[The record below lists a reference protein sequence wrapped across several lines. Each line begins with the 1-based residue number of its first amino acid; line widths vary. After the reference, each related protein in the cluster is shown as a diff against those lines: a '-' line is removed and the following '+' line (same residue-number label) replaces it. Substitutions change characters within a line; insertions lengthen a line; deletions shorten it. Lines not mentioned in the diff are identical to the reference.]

1 MTTRPRRPR
10 TLALRHAPLLSAAIL
25 LCAAGVAGGCASGG
39 GSRAT
44 PAPTDGQ
51 PTTGAAEARL
61 RALAAAQERTPNRR
75 AASLGPPPGIDPLV
89 LSPIDR
95 DSEAWR
101 RATLSHEDAVRECAA
116 SARPIETAEPQPRR
130 DDSTDALR
138 LYASGRERLLDGDAV
153 GAVRDLERATILDPG
168 SAEVWRALG
177 AAQTAAGQMSGAMSS
192 MRRAVSL
199 GLVDAQAFAALGRHA
214 LRVGDNP
221 EAVAMLARALASN
234 PAASDPALRTVVLVD
249 LADALHEQGYLS
261 ASAEAVRR
269 AIEQPERIS
278 GSTAYR
284 AELGAIV
291 RRAGELWRRVGDDA
305 CRLGD
310 FDRAQTAYRR
320 AAASPAIDPGAV
332 APRRVYASL
341 RLGRSAEAALALLD
355 EVRHETARTDPR
367 LVGLVR
373 HVASASDTEARLLAD
388 AIAEQLRS
396 LAPDAPPSISAR
408 LVRARA
414 AAMPPAEARRTLRE
428 HLSARPTD
436 GDALDD
442 LLRLA
447 SGSGLGAAA
456 EETVILAAAHPLEA
470 DEFAAALLAAAPSAS
485 AAVDAVEGRGAGL
498 LVRAFLLIGASR
510 PDEAADAVSGAAP
523 RGIAPEGWAFAQ
535 VAAASAAGRWDQA
548 ERALRSLESPQSRS
562 QRHALVRSLRAMQ
575 RFAAALREVEP
586 LLGPEADIDML
597 IRGSE
602 LYLGFGRATEAEALL
617 GRAHTID
624 RYDERVYEGLLSLYQ
639 QGSPLENPQRQ
650 AAVARELR
658 ETIPSSR
665 LLRWL
670 AAQELAQRGLLDEA
684 ERALLD
690 LASEGRGTERAVELL
705 VQVWDVV
712 AQREGPD
719 ALETAETW
727 VRERVAERPGNAVL
741 NAALARVLL
750 ARGKVDEGVAY
761 LAERRD
767 LSPNVARLHEQ
778 ALRSFL
784 GRTDEA
790 NGLALTRLF
799 AAPPTID
806 NSLELAGVLVQSGM
820 FTEAIE
826 PIARAVPEG
835 VTLTARQK
843 SSLMAVLAM
852 VGEAATTGRDTDAAR
867 AGLAM
872 MDAVLARG
880 IDLPW
885 PFHRARWGMMAD
897 VADLPES
904 DFADAAIALIE
915 AAPDVES
922 IEELIGPP
930 QDGAPAWTL
939 DTARAELAY
948 VLASTLWT
956 TGREDASL
964 GVYRV
969 ALRYNPEHAWSSNDL
984 GYFLVERGEDM
995 AEAERLLEQAYRLR
1009 PDEASIVDSLGWL
1022 RYRQGRFED
1031 WQDEQGTQ
1039 REGAIT
1045 LLRRATQLPSGVE
1058 NQTLHDHLGD
1068 ALWAAGRRQE
1078 AIAAWQRADRWAT
1091 IALTRLVGQ
1100 PDSPRAA
1107 RLNEQHSRI
1116 TAKLRAARE
1125 GGEPQIAPR
1134 FDSPGGGG

>member
-1 MTTRPRRPR
+1 MTTPPRHPETRAP
-10 TLALRHAPLLSAAIL
+10 RHAALLSAAIL
-25 LCAAGVAGGCASGG
+25 LCAAGFAAGCASK
-39 GSRAT
+39 GSPNAA
-44 PAPTDGQ
+44 PAASDGQ

-61 RALAAAQERTPNRR
+61 RSLAAAQERAPNRR

-89 LSPIDR
+89 LEPIAPE
-95 DSEAWR
+95 SESWR
-101 RATLSHEDAVRECAA
+101 RAMLGYEEALREASAA
-116 SARPIETAEPQPRR
+116 ARPIEAAEPPARGET
-130 DDSTDALR
+130 STDALR

-153 GAVRDLERATILDPG
+153 GAVRDLERASILDPG
-168 SAEVWRALG
+168 AAAVWRALG

-192 MRRAVSL
+192 MRRAVAL

-214 LRVGDNP
+214 LRLGDDTD
-221 EAVAMLARALASN
+221 AVAMLARALASN
-234 PAASDPALRTVVLVD
+234 PAASDPALKTVVLVD

-261 ASAEAVRR
+261 ASAEAVRQ
-269 AIEQPERIS
+269 ALEQPERIS

-284 AELGAIV
+284 AELGTIV

-310 FDRAQTAYRR
+310 FDRAQSAYRR
-320 AAASPAIDPGAV
+320 AAASPALDPGAV

-341 RLGRSAEAALALLD
+341 RLGRSAEAALAIID
-355 EVRHETARTDPR
+355 EFRHETGRTDPR

-373 HVASASDTEARLLAD
+373 HVASSGEAEGRLLAD
-388 AIAEQLRS
+388 AIGEQRRS
-396 LAPDAPPSISAR
+396 LGADAPPSIAAR

-428 HLSARPTD
+428 HLSAHPTD
-436 GDALDD
+436 ADVLDD

-447 SGSGLGAAA
+447 SASGLRAAA
-456 EETVILAAAHPLEA
+456 EEAVSLAAEHPIQA
-470 DEFAAALLAAAPSAS
+470 DGFAAALLAVAPS
-485 AAVDAVEGRGAGL
+485 VDAAIDAVADRGAGA
-498 LVRAFLLIGASR
+498 LVRAFLYIGAWR
-510 PDEAADAVSGAAP
+510 PDEAVDAISGTAP
-523 RGIAPEGWAFAQ
+523 RGLAPEGWAFGQ
-535 VAAASAAGRWDQA
+535 VAAASAAGRWDDAQ
-548 ERALRSLESPQSRS
+548 RLLRSLESPRTRS
-562 QRHALVRSLRAMQ
+562 QRHALVRALRAMQ
-575 RFAAALREVEP
+575 RFTDALREAEP
-586 LLGPEADIDML
+586 LLGPDADIDTL
-597 IRGSE
+597 LRGSE

-617 GRAHTID
+617 GRAHTLD

-639 QGSPLENPQRQ
+639 QGSPLENPQRL

-684 ERALLD
+684 ERTLLD

-705 VQVWDVV
+705 VQVWDVL
-712 AQREGPD
+712 AQREGAD
-719 ALETAETW
+719 ALETAEAW
-727 VRERVAERPGNAVL
+727 VRERIAERPGNAVL

-750 ARGKVDEGVAY
+750 ARGKTDEAVAY

-767 LSPNVARLHEQ
+767 LSPNIARLHEQ
-778 ALRSFL
+778 ALRSVL

-820 FTEAIE
+820 YAEAVE
-826 PIARAVPEG
+826 PVARAVPAG
-835 VTLTARQK
+835 ATLTARQK
-843 SSLMAVLAM
+843 SSLMGVLAAA
-852 VGEAATTGRDTDAAR
+852 GEAATTGRDPDAAR
-867 AGLAM
+867 VCLMM
-872 MDAVLARG
+872 MDSVLARG
-880 IDLPW
+880 IELPW
-885 PFHRARWGMMAD
+885 PFHRARWGMLAD
-897 VADLPES
+897 ATDLPES
-904 DFADAAIALIE
+904 EFAEAAIALIE
-915 AAPDVES
+915 AAPDTES

-930 QDGAPAWTL
+930 GDGAPAWTL

-948 VLASTLWT
+948 ILASTLWSA
-956 TGREDASL
+956 GREEASL
-964 GVYRV
+964 DVYR
-969 ALRYNPEHAWSSNDL
+969 ASLRYNPEHAWSSNDL

-995 AEAERLLEQAYRLR
+995 AEAERLLEQAYRFR

-1031 WQDEQGTQ
+1031 WQDENGTQ

-1078 AIAAWQRADRWAT
+1078 AISAWQRADRWAT

-1100 PDSPRAA
+1100 PDSPRTA
-1107 RLNEQHSRI
+1107 RLEQQHAQI

-1125 GGEPQIAPR
+1125 GGEPQIAPL
-1134 FDSPGGGG
+1134 FDSPGGGE

>member
-1 MTTRPRRPR
+1 MRPRHPGSHATRPAAAVIA
-10 TLALRHAPLLSAAIL
+10 ALLLG
-25 LCAAGVAGGCASGG
+25 AAGFAPGCASRGG
-39 GSRAT
+39 PGAT
-44 PAPTDGQ
+44 RSETDRQPASK
-51 PTTGAAEARL
+51 GAEERL
-61 RALAAAQERTPNRR
+61 RWLAAAQERQPNRR

-89 LSPIDR
+89 LQPIER
-95 DSEAWR
+95 ESESWR
-101 RATLSHEDAVRECAA
+101 RAMLSHEDAVREAA
-116 SARPIETAEPQPRR
+116 SSARPVESVEPSARR

-138 LYASGRERLLDGDAV
+138 LYASGRQRLLDGDAV

-177 AAQTAAGQMSGAMSS
+177 AAQGAAGQTSGAMAS
-192 MRRAVSL
+192 MRRAVAL

-214 LRVGDNP
+214 LRLGDDAD
-221 EAVAMLARALASN
+221 AVAMLSRALASN
-234 PAASDPALRTVVLVD
+234 PNESDPALRTVVLID

-310 FDRAQTAYRR
+310 FDRALSAYRR
-320 AAASPAIDPGAV
+320 AAASPALDPGAV

-341 RLGRSAEAALALLD
+341 RLGRSAEAALAIL
-355 EVRHETARTDPR
+355 EEFRHETGRTDPR

-373 HVASASDTEARLLAD
+373 HVASGGEAEARLLAE
-388 AIAEQLRS
+388 AVGEQLRALGVDAPAS
-396 LAPDAPPSISAR
+396 LAAR
-408 LVRARA
+408 LVRAKA
-414 AAMPPAEARRTLRE
+414 AALPPAEARRALRE
-428 HLSARPTD
+428 HLSVRPTD
-436 GDALDD
+436 ADALDD

-447 SGSGLGAAA
+447 SGLRAAA
-456 EETVILAAAHPLEA
+456 EETVALAERHPIEA
-470 DEFAAALLAAAPSAS
+470 DEFAAALLTVAPSAD
-485 AAVDAVEGRGAGL
+485 AAIGAVEGRGAGA

-510 PDEAADAVSGAAP
+510 PDEAVEAVAGGAP
-523 RGIAPEGWAFAQ
+523 RGVAPEGWAFAQ
-535 VAAASAAGRWDQA
+535 VAAAAAAGRWADA
-548 ERALRSLESPQSRS
+548 ERALSALESPRSAS

-586 LLGPEADIDML
+586 LLGPGAGVDML
-597 IRGSE
+597 VRGSE
-602 LYLGFGRATEAEALL
+602 LYLGFGRAAEAEALL
-617 GRAHTID
+617 GRAHALD

-690 LASEGRGTERAVELL
+690 LASEGRGTERAVEML
-705 VQVWDVV
+705 VQVWDAV
-712 AQREGPD
+712 AQRDGPD
-719 ALETAETW
+719 ALADAEAW
-727 VRERVAERPGNAVL
+727 VRGRVSERPGNAVL

-750 ARGKVDEGVAY
+750 ARGKVDEGVAC
-761 LAERRD
+761 LAGRRD
-767 LSPNVARLHEQ
+767 LSPNLARLHEQ
-778 ALRSFL
+778 VLRSVL

-799 AAPPTID
+799 ASPPTID
-806 NSLELAGVLVQSGM
+806 NSLELAGVLAQSGM
-820 FTEAIE
+820 FAEAVE
-826 PIARAVPEG
+826 PVARAVPAG

-843 SSLMAVLAM
+843 SSLLAVLAM
-852 VGEAATTGRDTDAAR
+852 VGEAATAGGDTDAAR

-872 MDAVLARG
+872 MDGVLSRG

-885 PFHRARWGMMAD
+885 PFHRARWGMMDD
-897 VADLPES
+897 VPGVPENA
-904 DFADAAIALIE
+904 FAEAAISLVE
-915 AAPDVES
+915 AAPDVAS

-948 VLASTLWT
+948 MLASTLWS
-956 TGREDASL
+956 TGREEASL
-964 GVYRV
+964 AVYRA

-1031 WQDEQGTQ
+1031 WQDDDGT
-1039 REGAIT
+1039 RHEGAIS

-1068 ALWAAGRRQE
+1068 ALWAAGRKQE
-1078 AIAAWQRADRWAT
+1078 AISAWQRADRWAT
-1091 IALTRLVGQ
+1091 IALTRLVGE
-1100 PDSPRAA
+1100 PDSPRQA
-1107 RLNEQHSRI
+1107 RLREQHARI

-1125 GGEPQIAPR
+1125 GGEPEIAPL
-1134 FDSPGGGG
+1134 FGSPGGGG

>member
-1 MTTRPRRPR
+1 MTMRPRHPEIC
-10 TLALRHAPLLSAAIL
+10 ALRHAALLSAAIL
-25 LCAAGVAGGCASGG
+25 LCAAGLAAGCASKGRP
-39 GSRAT
+39 SAT
-44 PAPTDGQ
+44 QAASDGQ
-51 PTTGAAEARL
+51 RTSGAAEARL
-61 RALAAAQERTPNRR
+61 RSLAASQERQPNRR

-89 LSPIDR
+89 LMPIDR

-101 RATLSHEDAVRECAA
+101 RARLSHEDAVREAAA
-116 SARPIETAEPQPRR
+116 SARPIESVEPSARR
-130 DDSTDALR
+130 QDSTDALR
-138 LYASGRERLLDGDAV
+138 LYASGRQRLLDGDAV
-153 GAVRDLERATILDPG
+153 GAVRDLERASILDPG
-168 SAEVWRALG
+168 SAEVWRTLG
-177 AAQTAAGQMSGAMSS
+177 AAQSAAGQASGAMAS
-192 MRRAVSL
+192 MRRAVAL
-199 GLVDAQAFAALGRHA
+199 GLVDAQAFASLGRHA
-214 LRVGDNP
+214 LRLGDDAD
-221 EAVAMLARALASN
+221 AVAMLARALASN
-234 PAASDPALRTVVLVD
+234 PNESDPALRTVVLID
-249 LADALHEQGYLS
+249 LADALHEQGYLT

-310 FDRAQTAYRR
+310 FDRALSAYRR
-320 AAASPAIDPGAV
+320 AAASPALDPGAV
-332 APRRVYASL
+332 APRCVYASL
-341 RLGRSAEAALALLD
+341 RLGRSAEAALAILD
-355 EVRHETARTDPR
+355 EIRHETGRTDPR

-373 HVASASDTEARLLAD
+373 HVASAGDAEARLLAEAVD
-388 AIAEQLRS
+388 EQLRTLGVDAPAS
-396 LAPDAPPSISAR
+396 LAAR
-408 LVRARA
+408 LVRAKA
-414 AAMPPAEARRTLRE
+414 AALPPAEARRALRE
-428 HLSARPTD
+428 HLAARPTD
-436 GDALDD
+436 ADALDD

-447 SGSGLGAAA
+447 SASGLRAAA
-456 EETVILAAAHPLEA
+456 EETVTLAGRHPIEA
-470 DEFAAALLAAAPSAS
+470 DEFAAGLLTVAPSAG
-485 AAVDAVEGRGAGL
+485 AAIGAVDGRGAGA

-510 PDEAADAVSGAAP
+510 PDEAVDAVSGGTP
-523 RGIAPEGWAFAQ
+523 RGVVPEGWAFAQ
-535 VAAASAAGRWDQA
+535 VAAAAAAGRWDEA
-548 ERALRSLESPQSRS
+548 ERSLRSLEAPETRE
-562 QRHALVRSLRAMQ
+562 QRHAQVRSLRAMQ

-586 LLGPEADIDML
+586 LLGPEAGVDML

-602 LYLGFGRATEAEALL
+602 LYLGFGRAAEAEALL
-617 GRAHTID
+617 GRAHTLD

-650 AAVARELR
+650 AAIARELR

-705 VQVWDVV
+705 VQVWDAV

-719 ALETAETW
+719 ALEEAEAW
-727 VRERVAERPGNAVL
+727 VRGRVAERPGNAVL

-767 LSPNVARLHEQ
+767 LSPNLARLHEQ
-778 ALRSFL
+778 VLRSVL

-806 NSLELAGVLVQSGM
+806 NSLELAGVLAQSGM
-820 FTEAIE
+820 FAEAVE
-826 PIARAVPEG
+826 PVARAIPAG

-852 VGEAATTGRDTDAAR
+852 VGEAATTGRDADAAR

-872 MDAVLARG
+872 MDSVLSRG

-885 PFHRARWGMMAD
+885 PFHRARWGMMDD
-897 VADLPES
+897 VPGVPEHA
-904 DFADAAIALIE
+904 FAAAAIALVE

-922 IEELIGPP
+922 IQELVGPP
-930 QDGAPAWTL
+930 RDGAPAWTL

-948 VLASTLWT
+948 MLASTLWS
-956 TGREDASL
+956 TGREEASL
-964 GVYRV
+964 VVYRA

-1031 WQDEQGTQ
+1031 WQDERGT
-1039 REGAIT
+1039 RHEGAIS

-1068 ALWAAGRRQE
+1068 ALWAAGRKQE
-1078 AIAAWQRADRWAT
+1078 AISAWQRADRWAT
-1091 IALTRLVGQ
+1091 VALTRLVGQ

-1107 RLNEQHSRI
+1107 RLKEQHARI

-1125 GGEPQIAPR
+1125 GGEPEIAPL
-1134 FDSPGGGG
+1134 FESPGGGG